1 MRALD
6 AATIERIKELRQ
18 QGLSLNATAA
28 ELGVSRRSVA
38 KHQPKQQGARRSTH
52 KPEHQEILDVDE
64 YADVVPI
71 PFFPADLPVLD
82 FSDGGFAWTKDEL
95 NEACRL
101 ARLSLFP
108 NEGATEGI
116 K

>member
-1 MRALD
+1 M
-6 AATIERIKELRQ
+6 
-18 QGLSLNATAA
+18 SATA
-28 ELGVSRRSVA
+28 EKLGVSRVSVA
-38 KHQPKQQGARRSTH
+38 KHQDKQVGKRRTTH
-52 KPEHQEILDVDE
+52 RPENQSVVDVDE

-71 PFFPADLPVLD
+71 PFFPDDLPVLD
-82 FSDGGFAWTKDEL
+82 PSDGGFAWTQEEL

-108 NEGATEGI
+108 SLGATKGL